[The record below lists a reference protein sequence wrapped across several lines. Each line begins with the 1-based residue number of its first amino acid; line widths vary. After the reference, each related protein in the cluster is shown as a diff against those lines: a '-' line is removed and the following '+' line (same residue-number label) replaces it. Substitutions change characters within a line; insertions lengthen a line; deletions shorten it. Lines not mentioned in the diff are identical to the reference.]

1 MSSRPRSGDTFIIPV
16 SRCRVPECDG
26 TNASAEI
33 PPWWPKNVD
42 SKCFRPVVDVS
53 SFGTLNNTC
62 SNATF
67 EETLEECH
75 EWIYENHNSIV
86 AALNLGCQSWKSTL
100 VGSVHNAGM
109 IASVMISGW
118 IADK

>member
-1 MSSRPRSGDTFIIPV
+1 MIYTNNKLKNTGF
-16 SRCRVPECDG
+16 RCRVPECDG
-26 TNASAEI
+26 TNASSEI

-53 SFGTLNNTC
+53 SFGKSNDTC

-86 AALNLGCQSWKSTL
+86 AAVSLIFCNSK
-100 VGSVHNAGM
+100 N
-109 IASVMISGW
+109 
-118 IADK
+118 